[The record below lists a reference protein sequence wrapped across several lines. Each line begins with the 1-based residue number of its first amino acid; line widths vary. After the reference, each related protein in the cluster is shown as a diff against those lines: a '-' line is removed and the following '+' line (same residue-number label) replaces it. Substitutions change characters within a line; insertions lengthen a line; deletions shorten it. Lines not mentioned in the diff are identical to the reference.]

1 MRLPDPARSRAVL
14 LGTSTFTDAALP
26 NLPAVR
32 NNLADLA
39 EVLTSEWATGISRA
53 DCVVLPDEFNTAV
66 IGGALRTAAAQAE
79 DMLLIYYAGHGLI
92 GEDGSLYLSLPQT
105 CSDPEMV
112 SWTALPY
119 QLLRRR
125 LANAQAAN
133 RVVILDCCFSGLAI
147 DLMTDVTS
155 AVSGQLTIA
164 GTCTLASSPAHRPSI
179 APSSAR
185 HTAYTGELLELLRR
199 GPCGDADLL
208 TLTAIHE
215 HLSKVLPSRGFPRP
229 EQRNTHTV
237 GRLALA
243 RRRVFN
249 NPTDRMATVPQP
261 DEAQVPLSNTPFEWR
276 WPRMPDLPAEPAPP
290 RWSGAPGDAM
300 PTTGS
305 DPALPQMVEEI
316 LGGPE
321 PVAWWRKLIPGF
333 AGRPTMDVLQQLHQ
347 ERDRVLRD
355 GVTREQIQTVITD
368 VVVLKVD
375 MATAVGYVEDWDLD
389 ALWARLTIL
398 YPVRVRHQDLTSG
411 GAVVSREELLEAL
424 LDDVH
429 DAYTRRESEVDGLA
443 GVGSM
448 RNLERQ
454 VLLAVLDRSIAQGD
468 TSVDVL
474 NRVKE
479 DLVGYL
485 FNLQVEVQAPS

>member
-14 LGTSTFTDAALP
+14 LGTSTFTDTALP
-26 NLPAVR
+26 DLPAVR

-53 DCVVLPDEFNTAV
+53 NCVVLPDEFDTAV

-119 QLLRRR
+119 QLLRSR
-125 LANAQAAN
+125 LANARADN

-199 GPCGDADLL
+199 GPRGDAELL

-249 NPTDRMATVPQP
+249 TPTNRLSTAPHQ
-261 DEAQVPLSNTPFEWR
+261 DEAQVPLSNAPVGWL
-276 WPRMPDLPAEPAPP
+276 RMPDSPAAPAPP
-290 RWSGAPGDAM
+290 RWADVPGNAT
-300 PTTGS
+300 PTTDS
-305 DPALPQMVEEI
+305 NPALSQAVEI

-333 AGRPTMDVLQQLHQ
+333 GGQPTMDVLQQLHQ

-368 VVVLKVD
+368 VVAMKVD

-389 ALWARLTIL
+389 ALWARLTVL
-398 YPVRVRHQDLTSG
+398 YPARARHQDLTSG
-411 GAVVSREELLEAL
+411 GADVSREELLEAL

-429 DAYTRRESEVDGLA
+429 DAYNRRESEIDSLA
-443 GVGSM
+443 GAGSM

-454 VLLAVLDRSIAQGD
+454 VLLALLDRSIAQGD

-474 NRVKE
+474 NGVKE